1 MDFSRYPALLN
12 CIEPL
17 WAYPV
22 TAEIVLAR
30 NVISVD
36 KIEDYVKELK
46 TGVPQIDKWLGS
58 NLRNYLIR
66 DHDEVKPVQPGQVGP
81 EPEWLKKAFEKG
93 EPVYEV
99 FMLRPFKDKI
109 DHVIDYLKS
118 DEAPKRL
125 DALTVP
131 EAMKQADAW
140 TKMLTKK
147 KVNPLDAAEGEE
159 IIKKYSDGFTWRK
172 LTNEAALSREGT
184 EMGHCVGSYWRE
196 VESGKTQIYSLR
208 DNKNQP
214 HVTIEVSDDS
224 LVQIKGKGNAAVAS
238 QYRAHAQNFV
248 RELGD
253 GEITPVR
260 VDIQECRDVGNIGM
274 FRIKAPKKPDTRFMH
289 QEMQLV
295 TLEEVKENP
304 EQMKELM
311 GELGFFNHMLFK
323 EHPSEVQIAVV
334 GDGIAAGSKYLDV
347 IIDMV
352 KFAIGKK
359 AAEEFKGLMEDFY
372 DVDFRLEDSDVE
384 ELYDSIEKAHPK
396 TYEKLLLEIEAA
408 ADDENDDDYYSGR
421 FLNAH
426 SDKLEAIY
434 DSVISALSDGW
445 KRGTELNAHNYVKNK
460 LDDLE
465 WSSGSKTY
473 KDPDGTVWFVISPEA
488 IAEDDLGEL
497 ENDINRGRDGF
508 DYEYDS
514 EAAKELFYEML
525 SERDYTVD

>member
-1 MDFSRYPALLN
+1 MIAST
-12 CIEPL
+12 PL

-22 TAEIVLAR
+22 TAEIVLSR
-30 NVISVD
+30 NVINVDEIEEFLSAYKHPDKPAVD
-36 KIEDYVKELK
+36 KWVQNNFRNWLIRDYDGAGEMRLQPDSPELK
-46 TGVPQIDKWLGS
+46 TFPDWA
-58 NLRNYLIR
+58 
-66 DHDEVKPVQPGQVGP
+66 
-81 EPEWLKKAFEKG
+81 KKAVEKG
-93 EPVYEV
+93 ETLYGVS
-99 FMLRPFKDKI
+99 FDKPLI
-109 DHVIDYLKS
+109 DKLEHVIDYLMS

-147 KVNPLDAAEGEE
+147 KVNPLDAAEGEK
-159 IIKKYSDGFTWRK
+159 IIKKYPDGFTWRE

-196 VESGKTQIYSLR
+196 VQNGKTQIYSLR
-208 DNKNQP
+208 DTKNQP
-214 HVTIEVSDDS
+214 HITIEVSDNS

-238 QYRAHAQNFV
+238 QYRAHGQDFV
-248 RELGD
+248 RELGGGD
-253 GEITPVR
+253 
-260 VDIQECRDVGNIGM
+260 VDIQECRDLGNIGM
-274 FRIKAPKKPDTRFMH
+274 FRIKAPKKPDTPFMT

-311 GELGFFNHMLFK
+311 GELGFFNHLIFNDY
-323 EHPSEVQIAVV
+323 PSEIQIAVV
-334 GDGIAAGSKYLDV
+334 GEGIAAGCKHIDV
-347 IIDMV
+347 VIDMV
-352 KFAIGKK
+352 KYAIGKK

-384 ELYDSIEKAHPK
+384 ELYDSVEKAHPK

-445 KRGTELNAHNYVKNK
+445 QRGTEINAHNYVKNK

-473 KDPDGTVWFVISPEA
+473 KDSDDTIWFVISPQA
-488 IAEDDLGEL
+488 ISEDDLGEL
-497 ENDINRGRDGF
+497 ETDINRGRDGF
-508 DYEYDS
+508 DYDYDA
-514 EAAKELFYEML
+514 EAAKERFYDML
-525 SERDYTVD
+525 VEKDYNVD